1 MNKEN
6 KFYLVTAYLMGI
18 WTGICLAIIVWL
30 ISG

>member
-18 WTGICLAIIVWL
+18 WTGICLVAILWMVIE
-30 ISG
+30 